1 MEPSPLEKALALA
14 LQAHQ
19 GQTDKSGLPYIL
31 HPIRLMMRVEDPQ
44 AKVVALLHDVLEDSD
59 MTENDLQN
67 AGFDKQIIEAVVCL
81 TKTPSIDYMEYIR
94 RIKKNSLATQV
105 KLVDLEDNLNANRL
119 KEIEQKDCERMARY
133 LQARK
138 ILLEKPEK
146 QG

>member
-14 LQAHQ
+14 LRAHQ
-19 GQTDKSGLPYIL
+19 GQMDKSGLPYIL

-133 LQARK
+133 LQARE

>member
-1 MEPSPLEKALALA
+1 MEPSHLEKALALA

-31 HPIRLMMRVEDPQ
+31 HPIRLMMRVEDSQ

-59 MTENDLQN
+59 MTENDLKN

-81 TKTPSIDYMEYIR
+81 TKTPSTDYMEYIR